1 MEMIMVTR
9 MVTIGEIQ
17 METKM
22 DSISETITGTK
33 TGRILDKIMLTL
45 MAEIKI
51 LVKSTKTEQMIINMD
66 RKMEEIMVH
75 Q

>member
-9 MVTIGEIQ
+9 MVTIREIQ

>member
-9 MVTIGEIQ
+9 MVTIREIQ

-33 TGRILDKIMLTL
+33 MGRI
-45 MAEIKI
+45 
-51 LVKSTKTEQMIINMD
+51 
-66 RKMEEIMVH
+66 
-75 Q
+75 